1 MIPLCDG
8 GSVMRLFLIIS
19 FMCLAAKLHAETVII
34 NAEDDWAPFS
44 SMRADKRGVGG
55 LSPNL
60 VKAAFNSQG
69 VDVQF
74 NPVPFARCLNEV
86 EHGKV
91 VGCFDTSITE
101 SNKHKFIWHKTPLF
115 EEGLSIFSLSES
127 HEANLTPRDLE
138 GKLVGLTH
146 GYSYPNILMD
156 NKKILK
162 DNSPFD
168 DTQLKKLILKR
179 IQYAVINTTPGTL
192 LINANPNYRGKI
204 KIVGLVE
211 TSVFYINFSKTH
223 KDGQRM
229 ANIFEKGMQKIK
241 ADGTYKKIEHEF
253 KIKNGLNSA
262 K

>member
-1 MIPLCDG
+1 
-8 GSVMRLFLIIS
+8 MRLS
-19 FMCLAAKLHAETVII
+19 YTACLASALFTSYLYAETVII

-44 SMRADKRGVGG
+44 SMRADKYGVEG
-55 LSPNL
+55 LSPTL

-69 VDVQF
+69 VEVEF
-74 NPVPFARCLNEV
+74 NAVPFARCLSEV

-91 VGCFDTSITE
+91 VACFDTSITE
-101 SNKHKFIWHKTPLF
+101 DNKNKFIWHKTPLF
-115 EEGLSIFSLSES
+115 EEGLSIFALSES
-127 HEANLTPRDLE
+127 TEKNLAVHNLE
-138 GKLVGLTH
+138 GKTVGLTH

-156 NKKILK
+156 NKKIIK
-162 DNSPFD
+162 DSSPFD

-192 LINANPNYRGKI
+192 LINGNRSYKDKI

-211 TSVFYINFSKTH
+211 TSIFFLNFSKSH

-229 ANIFEKGMQKIK
+229 ADIFEKGMASIK
-241 ADGTYKKIEHEF
+241 SNGTYHSIETEF
-253 KIKNGLNSA
+253 KLKNGLVSKIN